1 MQEPL
6 VMSARTVEEAVELAL
21 KELDVD
27 QDGVEVEV
35 LSRGKAGFL
44 GIGAELARVRV
55 TLLSAKAGASAV
67 EPGVQ
72 QLGAGQ
78 PAVEP
83 GAEPGVEAGEGTPA
97 ALASAVVAQ
106 ILEAAGVNVTRTLR
120 SAHDPDAGGPIID
133 LAGEDS
139 GLLIGRRGQTLQA
152 LQFLVTLIVRK
163 QLGEDVRVVL
173 DVENYRQRRETS
185 LRDMADKVASRV
197 AQTNRSI
204 TLEPM
209 SPADRRIIHTS
220 LAEHTGVRT
229 ESAGEGE
236 NRKVTIM
243 PRRE

>member
-6 VMSARTVEEAVELAL
+6 EMSARTVEEAIELAL

-27 QDGVEVEV
+27 HDEAEVEV

-55 TLLSAKAGASAV
+55 SRLGGGSAGGNAD
-67 EPGVQ
+67 
-72 QLGAGQ
+72 
-78 PAVEP
+78 
-83 GAEPGVEAGEGTPA
+83 AGEQSA
-97 ALASAVVAQ
+97 ASVATAAVGR

-120 SAHDPDAGGPIID
+120 SAHDPETGGPVID

-163 QLGEDVRVVL
+163 KLGEDVRVVL
-173 DVENYRQRRETS
+173 DVENYRQRRENS
-185 LRDMADKVASRV
+185 LRDMAAKVATRV

-209 SPADRRIIHTS
+209 PPADRRIIHTS
-220 LAEHTGVRT
+220 LAEHPGVRT

-236 NRKVTIM
+236 NRKVTII
-243 PRRE
+243 PRSD

>member
-1 MQEPL
+1 M
-6 VMSARTVEEAVELAL
+6 
-21 KELDVD
+21 
-27 QDGVEVEV
+27 
-35 LSRGKAGFL
+35 

-55 TLLSAKAGASAV
+55 TR
-67 EPGVQ
+67 
-72 QLGAGQ
+72 LGAG
-78 PAVEP
+78 
-83 GAEPGVEAGEGTPA
+83 GATGVEEGVAEKGEETA
-97 ALASAVVAQ
+97 ATLASAAVGR

-120 SAHDPDAGGPIID
+120 SAHDSEAGGPIID

-163 QLGEDVRVVL
+163 KLDVDVRVVL

-185 LRDMADKVASRV
+185 LRDMAAKVASRV

-209 SPADRRIIHTS
+209 PPADRRIIHTS
-220 LAEHTGVRT
+220 LAEHPEVRT
-229 ESAGEGE
+229 ESAGEGD

-243 PRRE
+243 PRRD

>member
-6 VMSARTVEEAVELAL
+6 EMSARTVEEAIELAL
-21 KELDVD
+21 KELGADRD
-27 QDGVEVEV
+27 EAEVEI

-55 TLLSAKAGASAV
+55 TRLGGGDSATDADTGEQSA
-67 EPGVQ
+67 
-72 QLGAGQ
+72 
-78 PAVEP
+78 
-83 GAEPGVEAGEGTPA
+83 A
-97 ALASAVVAQ
+97 ALATAAVGR

-120 SAHDPDAGGPIID
+120 SAHDPEAGGPVID

-163 QLGEDVRVVL
+163 KLGEDVRVVL
-173 DVENYRQRRETS
+173 DVENYRQRRENS
-185 LRDMADKVASRV
+185 LRDMAAKVASRV

-220 LAEHTGVRT
+220 LAQHPEVRT

-243 PRRE
+243 PRRD